1 MKYEMVKIMYRSPA
15 PKVAISFVR
24 PSLPNEP
31 TQAISSLTYEEVDL
45 SSITGRCHISTAQH
59 SLAKRMSFYQALRRF
74 LGDIPT
80 EAFGSVRGFMA
91 TGYVVGIAI
100 VDGVSS
106 MEMFSKNNRS
116 EMTPTE
122 IETLLKANGPGEW
135 ISESI
140 SKPNWKRWRRVDGT
154 LVGLYDAKRH
164 FLYISSKSFY
174 DAQGAKLEKQSHTE

>member
-1 MKYEMVKIMYRSPA
+1 M
-15 PKVAISFVR
+15 
-24 PSLPNEP
+24 
-31 TQAISSLTYEEVDL
+31 
-45 SSITGRCHISTAQH
+45 
-59 SLAKRMSFYQALRRF
+59 
-74 LGDIPT
+74 GDIPT

-174 DAQGAKLEKQSHTE
+174 DAQGAKLKKQSHTE